1 VSKSRED
8 LINIYCQFVNDN
20 ELSTADLLVLIE
32 LTVREISA
40 RGSISEDQVRRLK
53 SMVKEMSQW

>member
-1 VSKSRED
+1 MSKSRED